1 MPIINQLNTSN
12 TFQEWLN
19 ATKDVITSTNSLAEG
34 PSFVGNTLLLL
45 TASGTSLNVR
55 NNAVINTQTSNTI
68 TSGNVIINRPA
79 GSGNTL
85 NVVASA
91 VVGQNLFVSNLIVSR
106 SASIPAGAFD
116 LTSVNFTDLTISGL
130 ANTNTLIVRSWMY
143 QQGANA
149 RFDGAVDFTNTS
161 VYSVNA
167 RGNIFTSNNFQ
178 AQRNVI
184 CENITVNSVA
194 NVVTLRIG
202 TIEPRVVTGTITFNS
217 NVSVAADKIT
227 QLQGNVRITGNTELG
242 PYTESLFDFGTSV
255 GTNQN
260 LNLRTGSAFRI
271 NLSSS
276 VRLTVINPPPAGRMA
291 MATIFIR
298 SGTAGAT
305 PTLAGN
311 TAAGAAGTLRYA
323 YDAAPVF
330 DTGLNKTS
338 VVTMTTIDGGVN
350 WFVSAPILGAT
361 STT

>member
-1 MPIINQLNTSN
+1 
-12 TFQEWLN
+12 
-19 ATKDVITSTNSLAEG
+19 
-34 PSFVGNTLLLL
+34 
-45 TASGTSLNVR
+45 VR

-106 SASIPAGAFD
+106 SATIPAGSID
-116 LTSVNFTDLTISGL
+116 LSSVSFTDLTVGGTSNVAAL
-130 ANTNTLIVRSWMY
+130 TNTNTLIVRSWMY

-178 AQRNVI
+178 TTRNVI

-242 PYTESLFDFGTSV
+242 PYTESLFDFGVSV

-291 MATIFIR
+291 MATLFIR